1 MNKRDLKK
9 FQENYRE
16 LQGDFGVNAGNAIPA
31 EGLRL
36 AVHFDDK
43 DEVKGWG
50 AKWNVNEKYWW
61 LPRSAVT
68 EGKLHEINQR
78 KMANGFIGTMDNGLA
93 AAWVGAAGATDVYEL
108 IRDDT
113 RGIFRV
119 YADQGVASWHP
130 MSGDPSAPTAKS
142 WHHLEGAR
150 SFWDALMELGFRR
163 IKESPVSC

>member
-16 LQGDFGVNAGNAIPA
+16 LQGDYAAAGRIPA

-50 AKWNVNEKYWW
+50 ARWNANEKYWW
-61 LPRSAVT
+61 LPQSAVT
-68 EGKLHEINQR
+68 EYRFHELNER
-78 KMANGFIGTMDNGLA
+78 KMANGFVGTMDNDLA
-93 AAWVGAAGATDVYEL
+93 AAWVGAEGATDVYEL

-119 YADQGVASWHP
+119 YADQGVATWHP
-130 MSGDPSAPTAKS
+130 VSGDTAGLPKS

-150 SFWDALMELGFRR
+150 QFWDALMELGFRR